1 MAEKQ
6 RTIGKPVSLSGPGLH
21 TGVNVT
27 LTLNPAEENSGFRF
41 RRVDLEGQPVVRAL
55 VDHVVYTQR
64 GTVLQDGEAKVSTI
78 EHCLAALRG
87 LGVDNCLIDVTGPE
101 APILDG
107 SSKFFVEA
115 ILSAGIVEQSADR
128 EYFEVREKMMVED
141 AETGSYIIAL
151 PDNHFS
157 AQVMISFDKSLLLAN
172 QFATLESLDHF
183 AREISP
189 CRTFVFLHELE
200 PLLKNNLIKGGD
212 LDNAIIIIDRPVEQ
226 AELDRLATLFNKPK
240 VEVKPTGILNNL
252 ELHFTNEPARH
263 KLLDVIGDLTLCGS
277 PVKGRIIASKP
288 GHKINAEFTKLL
300 RKEIRKRQLK
310 IDAPY
315 YDPNKEPVF
324 DVNQIKKMLP
334 HRYPF
339 LLIDKVIS
347 LEEKFVVGIKNVT
360 ANEPFFTGH
369 FPEEPVMPGVL
380 LVEAMAQCGGIL
392 VLSQLEDPH
401 TYSTY
406 FLKQDN
412 IKFRKK
418 VVPGDTLI
426 FKLELMTEI
435 RRGVANMK
443 GLAFVGDT
451 IVAEGEFMAQIAKNK
466 E

>member
-347 LEEKFVVGIKNVT
+347 LEEKIVVGIKNVT

-418 VVPGDTLI
+418 VVPGDTVI